1 VYEAAKCVKPGGVF
15 LLVEGDFE
23 VYAED
28 TMHLLEPNNG
38 QFPDG
43 SWVARSFYG
52 AILSLLKLFRHSPSA
67 MNVVSGVEA
76 YVADMTVG
84 TRTPDCRYQV
94 RARRSYWARDL

>member
-23 VYAED
+23 MYAED
-28 TMHLLEPNNG
+28 TMHLLEPNDA

-43 SWVARSFYG
+43 SWVARFFYG
-52 AILSLLKLFRHSPSA
+52 AILSLLNLFRHHPPA

-76 YVADMTVG
+76 YVSDVTLG
-84 TRTPDCRYQV
+84 TRTPDCRYQA
-94 RARRSYWARDL
+94 RARPSYWVHVL